1 MESKERTSM
10 VFTTLFITGIVIS
23 NVIAAKVV
31 KAGPF
36 LFPASIISYTFTF
49 IIANMMSDV
58 VGKERSRFLVY
69 MGFVAQLTASG
80 LILIGLFLPSVTQDR
95 GEAYKLLL
103 GINWRFTLASLAA
116 YATSQSINHY
126 IFNSNLFKKS
136 STANLISVLVAQLF
150 DTMIFTLVAF
160 LGVYSG
166 LINMALSQY
175 VIKIIIVL
183 VTNPIFLITKRMKK
197 LEG

>member
-1 MESKERTSM
+1 MEAKERTSM
-10 VFTTLFITGIVIS
+10 IFTTFFITGIVIS

-58 VGKERSRFLVY
+58 VDKERSKFLVY
-69 MGFVAQLTASG
+69 MGFLAQAIASG
-80 LILIGLFLPSVTQDR
+80 LILLGLFLPPASIER

-103 GINWRFTLASLAA
+103 GVNWRFTLSSLAA
-116 YATSQSINHY
+116 YGTSQFMNYY
-126 IFNSNLFKKS
+126 IFNSKLFKKS
-136 STANLISVLVAQLF
+136 STANFVSVLVAQFF
-150 DTMIFTLVAF
+150 DTLIFTLVAF
-160 LGVYSG
+160 LGIYSG
-166 LINMALSQY
+166 LINMVLSQY

-183 VTNPIFLITKRMKK
+183 VTNPIFLITKKMKR